1 MTWAIKEHDMC
12 EIFMQHPRTAAHTYY
27 SQYTE
32 KETETTRRLKEQE
45 KEADRLRCT
54 PIPTLPFPPPPDPY
68 QYNSTR
74 HSQHYLI
81 RKITLILKEVIC
93 AQKDENH

>member
-12 EIFMQHPRTAAHTYY
+12 EIFMQHPRMAAHTYY

-68 QYNSTR
+68 QYNS
-74 HSQHYLI
+74 HSTQSALFD
-81 RKITLILKEVIC
+81 KENNVDIKRGYMC
-93 AQKDENH
+93 TKG